1 MSFTD
6 FDDERKDLEDIY
18 LKNIYNYNYNNN
30 YNNNYNLYLLFV
42 S

>member
-6 FDDERKDLEDIY
+6 FDDERNDLEDIY

-30 YNNNYNLYLLFV
+30 YNNNYNLYLIFA
-42 S
+42 

>member
-6 FDDERKDLEDIY
+6 FDDERKDLEDIC

-30 YNNNYNLYLLFV
+30 YNNDYNLYLLFV